1 MGNWVK
7 FSYVNLRKQAQP
19 ADKHCGLC
27 CHAASS
33 DSSLSLWL
41 LDSSRCHYIKCFYS
55 SLWHIEGRLAE
66 ASINISDCVAQLTS
80 TFFPFITSV
89 IYEMNFANVL
99 YNNMRNDEKN
109 PSLTSV
115 TRIWKS
121 AQQAPGPPI
130 PVLGADTGVEY
141 STCTLKYLK
150 YVPIPWHRN

>member
-41 LDSSRCHYIKCFYS
+41 LDGSRCHYMKCFYG

-66 ASINISDCVAQLTS
+66 TSINISDCVAQLTS
-80 TFFPFITSV
+80 TFFPFNTKWTSLMFYT
-89 IYEMNFANVL
+89 IIWEMMKKILPWLLLPGSGNQHNKHWYHQYQYWVL
-99 YNNMRNDEKN
+99 
-109 PSLTSV
+109 
-115 TRIWKS
+115 
-121 AQQAPGPPI
+121 I
-130 PVLGADTGVEY
+130 PALSIQLVL
-141 STCTLKYLK
+141 LK

>member
-41 LDSSRCHYIKCFYS
+41 LDGSRCHYMKCFYS

-66 ASINISDCVAQLTS
+66 ASINISVCVAQLTS
-80 TFFPFITSV
+80 TFFPFNTSV

-99 YNNMRNDEKN
+99 YNNMRNDEKIHPWLLLLGSGN
-109 PSLTSV
+109 QHNKHWYHQYQYWVL
-115 TRIWKS
+115 I
-121 AQQAPGPPI
+121 PGLSI
-130 PVLGADTGVEY
+130 QLVL
-141 STCTLKYLK
+141 LK